1 MIRIFNK
8 ILTIL
13 IIAIMLSFF
22 MLPITK
28 AATNKTIILV
38 LDPGH
43 GGKMTGT
50 VNNTLGIIE
59 RDVTL
64 KIARYLRDYLNEY
77 ENIKVIMTHDG
88 LPSDVEMELPARGM
102 VARNNNA
109 DMMISLHINDSTIQG
124 ETGAEVYVT
133 NNKLLPKYNEES
145 TKFGNIVLKKLST
158 LGIGNR
164 GVKTRLCND
173 TGPKWEY
180 SDGSRAD
187 YYAVIRY
194 PMKGDGEDRGADL
207 AKGEGIP
214 GVLIEHCFMKGSDS
228 RFLDSEQDIQKLA
241 RADCDAIVEYYGLEK
256 KDPTRVSGIIL
267 DKTNITL
274 LKGEKSKLAVT
285 VTPATAKNKNVKWT
299 SSNTKVATVTS
310 TGEIIAQGAGTAT
323 ITATTEDRGKVATAT
338 INVKEI
344 SITLDKQE
352 TNVLVGNKL
361 SIGYTISPD
370 SVTNKEVTWTSS
382 NTELA
387 TVDSKGIVTALKEG
401 TVTVTATTKVDAK
414 TASIKINIHKLSEN
428 QKIKVNNLK
437 QENENLSKIGEKATV
452 ANFKKNF
459 EISSDLE
466 IIVNNNKNETMKET
480 DFVGTGAKV
489 QIREKTSKKV
499 LQEYECII
507 YGDVDYDGEITSVDL
522 LKIQRFILELEKFNK
537 LSLKAGNTYK
547 DGEKPSSADL
557 LRIQRHILGIS
568 ALEQ

>member
-1 MIRIFNK
+1 MIKIFNK
-8 ILTIL
+8 ILTAL
-13 IIAIMLSFF
+13 IIAILLSCF
-22 MLPITK
+22 MIPIVK
-28 AATNKTIILV
+28 ATTDKTIVLV

-50 VNNTLGIIE
+50 VNNNLGIIE

-145 TKFGNIVLKKLST
+145 TKFGNIVLKKLSA
-158 LGIGNR
+158 LGIRNR

-256 KDPTRVSGIIL
+256 KDPTRVSGITL
-267 DKTNITL
+267 DKTNVTL
-274 LKGEKSKLAVT
+274 LKGEKTKLVAT

-299 SSNTKVATVTS
+299 SSNTNIATVTS
-310 TGEIIAQGAGTAT
+310 TGEVTAVGVGTAT
-323 ITATTEDRGKVATAT
+323 ITAKTEDRGKVATAT
-338 INVKEI
+338 IKVTDI
-344 SITLDKQE
+344 SITLDKKE
-352 TNVLVGNKL
+352 TNILVGNKL

-370 SVTNKEVTWTSS
+370 TVTNKEVTWKSSDTS
-382 NTELA
+382 LA
-387 TVDSKGIVTALKEG
+387 TVDSNRNCY
-401 TVTVTATTKVDAK
+401 
-414 TASIKINIHKLSEN
+414 SIKRRDSNYNS
-428 QKIKVNNLK
+428 
-437 QENENLSKIGEKATV
+437 
-452 ANFKKNF
+452 
-459 EISSDLE
+459 
-466 IIVNNNKNETMKET
+466 NNKS
-480 DFVGTGAKV
+480 G
-489 QIREKTSKKV
+489 
-499 LQEYECII
+499 
-507 YGDVDYDGEITSVDL
+507 
-522 LKIQRFILELEKFNK
+522 
-537 LSLKAGNTYK
+537 
-547 DGEKPSSADL
+547 
-557 LRIQRHILGIS
+557 
-568 ALEQ
+568 